1 MYKSFKN
8 DFLVLHPVIL
18 INCSPFPRGPCHCG
32 WASGG
37 TAAALCSLLPFRTPA
52 SPLEE
57 KHVDKSLGEMSV
69 EVVVV
74 SQPVWRAVKHLL
86 AAEMLKAQV
95 VP

>member
-1 MYKSFKN
+1 M
-8 DFLVLHPVIL
+8 
-18 INCSPFPRGPCHCG
+18 
-32 WASGG
+32 
-37 TAAALCSLLPFRTPA
+37 
-52 SPLEE
+52 
-57 KHVDKSLGEMSV
+57 DKSLGEMSV